1 MNRVAMKIRDARK
14 KSGLTEK
21 ELAKK
26 CGLSASYII
35 QIESGKKIINE
46 KAADNILKT
55 LGEKAE
61 MLEDTSARQEVENM
75 PKSAPKA
82 KAPASYSVEPNAQW
96 ESALAGVL
104 KKYPVYDCVSGKVVN
119 NKELPIINRK
129 VEGHNPDR
137 LMFIQASNDEMEVL
151 RIQKNDIVMV
161 METKEIQNDN
171 IYLLEIDK
179 VKLMRKVRKENNV
192 LKLSRTGNRSDAV
205 TVDVKRAKV
214 LGKCIKVEYSI

>member
-46 KAADNILKT
+46 KAADSIMKA

-61 MLEDTSARQEVENM
+61 VLEDISGTEEIENK
-75 PKSAPKA
+75 PKSSSKVKQPV
-82 KAPASYSVEPNAQW
+82 SYSVEPNAQW
-96 ESALAGVL
+96 ASALEGVL
-104 KKYPVYDCVSGKVVN
+104 KKYPVYDCVSGKVVSH
-119 NKELPIINRK
+119 KELPIINRK
-129 VEGHNPDR
+129 VEGHNPDL
-137 LMFIQASNDEMEVL
+137 LMHIQASNDEMEVL
-151 RIQKNDIVMV
+151 RIQKNDIVTV
-161 METKEIQNDN
+161 MTTKEIQNDN

-179 VKLMRKVRKENNV
+179 IKLMRKVRKENNI
-192 LKLSRTGNRSDAV
+192 LKLSRTRQASEAV
-205 TVDVKRAKV
+205 SVDLKRV
-214 LGKCIKVEYSI
+214 TILGKCIKVEYSI

>member
-46 KAADNILKT
+46 KAAETILKA
-55 LGEKAE
+55 LGEKSE
-61 MLEDTSARQEVENM
+61 ILEASSAIEETDNK
-75 PKSAPKA
+75 PKQAPKA
-82 KAPASYSVEPNAQW
+82 KQTTSYVVEPNAQW
-96 ESALAGVL
+96 TSALEGVL
-104 KKYPVYDCVSGKVVN
+104 KKYPIYDCISGNVVS
-119 NKELPIINRK
+119 NKELPIINKK

-151 RIQKNDIVMV
+151 RIQKNDIVTV
-161 METKEIQNDN
+161 MMTKEIQNDN

-179 VKLMRKVRKENNV
+179 KKSIRKVRKENNIY
-192 LKLSRTGNRSDAV
+192 KLSKSSHSSDAV
-205 TVDVKRAKV
+205 SVDAKRVTVI
-214 LGKCIKVEYSI
+214 GKCIKVEFSI